1 MRFFSLHPS
10 LPCRMLKHSATINWS
25 CTSAHFRSMSQQSP
39 SMQNWAGQ
47 DLVIGNSAGTAVQRG
62 TKWCWKAELKFK
74 IVWRNNWL
82 LKLISTSIRK
92 FYLLLPGMKT
102 DQSDLLDFSCSWY
115 WCHHSYG
122 PQVWQAHFFHLTSF
136 LVKERR
142 CIRLISSAMLP

>member
-1 MRFFSLHPS
+1 MRFFSLHSS
-10 LPCRMLKHSATINWS
+10 LPCRMLKHSGTINWS

-47 DLVIGNSAGTAVQRG
+47 DQVIGNSAGTAVQRG
-62 TKWCWKAELKFK
+62 TKWCWKAELKFR

-92 FYLLLPGMKT
+92 FYLLLPGVKT
-102 DQSDLLDFSCSWY
+102 DQSDLLDFSCAWY

-122 PQVWQAHFFHLTSF
+122 PQVWQAHFSPLTSF
-136 LVKERR
+136 LVKERH
-142 CIRLISSAMLP
+142 CSRLISSAMLP